1 MEIKNKTST
10 KNLEKSRIFKT
21 RYFSR
26 WMEKTELTDVL
37 LLNAVEEMERGLID
51 ADLGGGV
58 FKKRVALPNRGK
70 SGSVR
75 TLIATNK
82 NDRWFFMLGFEK
94 NQRENIN
101 EKELRFL
108 KDFAT
113 DLLTIPQSRL
123 LNSLKSKDLLEISHE
138 KK

>member
-1 MEIKNKTST
+1 MIENNK
-10 KNLEKSRIFKT
+10 RIFKT
-21 RYFSR
+21 RYFSN
-26 WMEKTELTDVL
+26 WLEKTELTDAL

-82 NDRWFFMLGFEK
+82 NDRWFFMFEFEK
-94 NQRENIN
+94 NQRDNIDKSDLKFLKQSAKKMLSFSD
-101 EKELRFL
+101 ELLDITLQIKELE
-108 KDFAT
+108 
-113 DLLTIPQSRL
+113 
-123 LNSLKSKDLLEISHE
+123 EIHYVQ
-138 KK
+138 KN

>member
-1 MEIKNKTST
+1 MIETNK
-10 KNLEKSRIFKT
+10 RIFKT
-21 RYFSR
+21 RYFSN
-26 WMEKTELTDVL
+26 WLEKTELTDAL

-94 NQRENIN
+94 KQRENIDKS
-101 EKELRFL
+101 ELKLLKEYAKTMLGFSDAMLDTALTRNDL
-108 KDFAT
+108 K
-113 DLLTIPQSRL
+113 
-123 LNSLKSKDLLEISHE
+123 EINHDE
-138 KK
+138 EN

>member
-1 MEIKNKTST
+1 MIEINK
-10 KNLEKSRIFKT
+10 RIFKT
-21 RYFSR
+21 RYFSN
-26 WMEKTELTDVL
+26 WLEKTELTDAL

-70 SGSVR
+70 SGSIR

-94 NQRENIN
+94 NQRDNIDSQQL
-101 EKELRFL
+101 KELKKAAKIIL
-108 KDFAT
+108 SAT
-113 DLLTIPQSRL
+113 DIQITLAVKT
-123 LNSLKSKDLLEISHE
+123 NEITE
-138 KK
+138 I

>member
-1 MEIKNKTST
+1 MTT
-10 KNLEKSRIFKT
+10 TRIFKT

-26 WMEKTELTDVL
+26 WMEKTELTNQL
-37 LLNAVEEMERGLID
+37 LLAAVEEMERGLID

-94 NQRENIN
+94 NQRDNIN

-108 KDFAT
+108 KDFAA
-113 DLLTIPQSRL
+113 DLLTISESRL
-123 LNSLKSKDLLEISHE
+123 VKSLNSNDLLEINNAS
-138 KK
+138 K